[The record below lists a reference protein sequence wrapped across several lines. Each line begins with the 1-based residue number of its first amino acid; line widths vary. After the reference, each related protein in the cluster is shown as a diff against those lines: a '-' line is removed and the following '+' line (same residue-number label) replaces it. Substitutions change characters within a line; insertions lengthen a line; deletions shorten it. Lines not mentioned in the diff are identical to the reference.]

1 MTPPVADRLALSD
14 LVHRYAAYVDARRLD
29 DVVELFTATA
39 ELILP
44 DPPEHLEPCLR
55 HTGRDGIR
63 GAMAAL
69 SGVTRTQHGI
79 VGEVYTIDGDFSTGT
94 ITAVAHH
101 WIGSG
106 DGITDLI
113 WYLRYADEYRRTDH
127 GWRIA
132 VRSLTI
138 DAIEAGSAR
147 RVRP

>member
-1 MTPPVADRLALSD
+1 MTLTVADRLDLSD
-14 LVHRYAAYVDARRLD
+14 LVHRYAAYVDARRFD
-29 DVVELFTATA
+29 DVIELFTPAA

-44 DPPEHLEPCLR
+44 DPPEHLDPRLR

-79 VGEVYTIDGDFSTGT
+79 VGEVYTADGDTATGT

-101 WIGSG
+101 WI
-106 DGITDLI
+106 DGERITDLI

-132 VRSLTI
+132 IRSLTI
-138 DAIEAGSAR
+138 DAIETGSAR